1 LKLENLLICDD
12 GIKVIDF
19 GLSKIAHQMDTKLGT
34 PYYVAPEV
42 IKGLYDQKC
51 DMWAVGV
58 ITYMLLVGEP
68 PFFADTMP

>member
-1 LKLENLLICDD
+1 
-12 GIKVIDF
+12 
-19 GLSKIAHQMDTKLGT
+19 MDTKLGT

-42 IKGLYDQKC
+42 IKGFYDQRC